1 MSRGKEEITMA
12 KASVHIHVLPHETPD
27 LDLKE
32 RVIADKRRRM
42 RKSAMQTN
50 LGRLSLLAVLLGV
63 WEIGS
68 GRFLDAFFV
77 SSPTAILLALY
88 ENLVHKDLLS
98 HVQITVW
105 ETVSG
110 YVLGAGFAVLL
121 AVLIGL
127 TDRYYRILEP
137 FIIALNGIP
146 RIAIAPL
153 FIMWLGIGITPKI
166 VIAALMVFFI
176 VFMNTITGIRSVN
189 AQYIHITRLMGGTS
203 LQLISKIIL
212 PSSMPYILTSLKI
225 VVPMAM
231 TGAIVG
237 EFISSQ
243 RGLGFFISR
252 ATATMDI
259 TSAFAGILVLMLV
272 LLLMNSFVTLAEK
285 KLNRWQTQNSL
296 RSEA

>member
-1 MSRGKEEITMA
+1 MEETSIR
-12 KASVHIHVLPHETPD
+12 IHALPHEAPD
-27 LDLKE
+27 ADLKG
-32 RVIADKRRRM
+32 RVIAQKRQRM
-42 RKSAMQTN
+42 RKNNRQAS
-50 LGRLSLLAVLLGV
+50 LGRLALLAALLGL
-63 WEIGS
+63 WEFGS

-77 SSPTAILLALY
+77 SSPSAILRALY
-88 ENLVHKDLLS
+88 DNLVHKDLLR

-105 ETVSG
+105 ETLAG
-110 YVLGAGFAVLL
+110 YVLGAGAAVLL
-121 AVLIGL
+121 ALLIGL

-137 FIIALNGIP
+137 FIIAVNGIP

-189 AQYIHITRLMGGTS
+189 ANLIHITQLMGGTR
-203 LQLISKIIL
+203 LQLIGKVIL

-259 TSAFAGILVLMLV
+259 TSAFTGILVLMVV
-272 LLLMNSFVTLAEK
+272 LLIMNSLVSWAER
-285 KLNRWQTQNSL
+285 KLTRWQPQHSL
-296 RSEA
+296 RSDM